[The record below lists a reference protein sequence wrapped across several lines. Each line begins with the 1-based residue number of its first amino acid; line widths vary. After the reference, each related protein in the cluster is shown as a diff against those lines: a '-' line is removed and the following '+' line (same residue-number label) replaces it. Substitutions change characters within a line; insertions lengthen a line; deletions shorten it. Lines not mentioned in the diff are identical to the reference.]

1 MIGIERVQEY
11 LDLIYK
17 ASMLT
22 RSASANLQPPSR
34 RSSRKPSE
42 CSMTSMINR
51 EGAAQAALN
60 EMEKAKNTEIEKL
73 QCKLKELTYQ
83 NQSLKSEILLKDED
97 LKNFETKLVELTSL
111 PIVIDVDSPPT
122 INKDDHKR
130 FQDSIIAANYTYQ
143 IE

>member
-42 CSMTSMINR
+42 CSMTSSMINR
-51 EGAAQAALN
+51 ESAAQAALN
-60 EMEKAKNTEIEKL
+60 EMERAKNTEIEKL
-73 QCKLKELTYQ
+73 RGRLKELAEQ
-83 NQSLKSEILLKDED
+83 NQSLKSDILVKDEQ
-97 LKNFETKLVELTSL
+97 L
-111 PIVIDVDSPPT
+111 
-122 INKDDHKR
+122 
-130 FQDSIIAANYTYQ
+130 
-143 IE
+143 

>member
-42 CSMTSMINR
+42 CSMSSSMINR

-60 EMEKAKNTEIEKL
+60 EMERAKNMEIEKL
-73 QCKLKELTYQ
+73 KGKLKELTEQ
-83 NQSLKSEILLKDED
+83 NQSLKSDILLKHEE
-97 LKNFETKLVELTSL
+97 LKNLEIKLVELPTL

-122 INKDDHKR
+122 LNQED
-130 FQDSIIAANYTYQ
+130 
-143 IE
+143 

>member
-42 CSMTSMINR
+42 CSMSSSMINR

-60 EMEKAKNTEIEKL
+60 EMERAKNMEIEKL
-73 QCKLKELTYQ
+73 KGKLKELTEQ
-83 NQSLKSEILLKDED
+83 NQSLKSDILLKDEE
-97 LKNFETKLVELTSL
+97 LKNLETKLVELPTL

-122 INKDDHKR
+122 LNQED
-130 FQDSIIAANYTYQ
+130 
-143 IE
+143 

>member
-42 CSMTSMINR
+42 CSMSSSMINR

-60 EMEKAKNTEIEKL
+60 EMERAKNMEIEKL
-73 QCKLKELTYQ
+73 KGKLKELTEQ
-83 NQSLKSEILLKDED
+83 NQSLKSDILLKDDE
-97 LKNFETKLVELTSL
+97 LKNLETKLVELPTL

-122 INKDDHKR
+122 LNQED
-130 FQDSIIAANYTYQ
+130 
-143 IE
+143 

>member
-42 CSMTSMINR
+42 CSMTSSMINR
-51 EGAAQAALN
+51 ESAAQAALN
-60 EMEKAKNTEIEKL
+60 EMERAKNTEIEKL
-73 QCKLKELTYQ
+73 RGRLKELAEQ
-83 NQSLKSEILLKDED
+83 NQSLKSDILVKDEQ
-97 LKNFETKLVELTSL
+97 LQKLEKKLVELPSL

-122 INKDDHKR
+122 LNKDD
-130 FQDSIIAANYTYQ
+130 
-143 IE
+143 

>member
-42 CSMTSMINR
+42 CSMTSSMINR
-51 EGAAQAALN
+51 ESAAQATLN
-60 EMEKAKNTEIEKL
+60 EMERAKNMEIEKL
-73 QCKLKELTYQ
+73 RAKVKELAEQ
-83 NQSLKSEILLKDED
+83 NQSLKSDILVKDEQ
-97 LKNFETKLVELTSL
+97 LQKLEKKLVELPSM

-122 INKDDHKR
+122 LNKED
-130 FQDSIIAANYTYQ
+130 
-143 IE
+143 